1 MEDGKIMAAS
11 TNIQKELL
19 KAQQSERT
27 EFETYKRLAL
37 QTKNKENKTLLLHIA
52 EDEKKHY
59 AFWKKYTKRDISAN
73 WFKVYIYVFLS
84 RIFGL
89 VFAVS
94 LMEKKEE
101 CSQLDCKKLLQH
113 IPHLEKIIKNERKH
127 EKELLKLINEERQKY
142 IGSIVLGI
150 SDALV
155 ELTGALAGLTFA
167 LQNTRL
173 IALAGLI
180 TGIAAS
186 LSMASSEYQST
197 KAERTKRKPLT
208 AAFYTGL
215 VYFLTVMVLVVPFLI
230 LKAPFL
236 SLFFTLASALLII
249 GIFTYYVSVTQ
260 KISFR
265 KRFIEMAAICMS
277 VAALSFIL
285 GYILR
290 IFFGLGI

>member
-1 MEDGKIMAAS
+1 VKKKSDL
-11 TNIQKELL
+11 QKELL

-27 EFETYKRLAL
+27 EWETYTRLAA
-37 QTKNKENKTLLLHIA
+37 QTTHKENKSLLLHIA

-59 AFWKKYTKRDISAN
+59 EFWKKYTKQDISAH
-73 WFKVYIYVFLS
+73 WLKVYTYVFLA
-84 RIFGL
+84 RVFGL
-89 VFAVS
+89 VFAVG

-113 IPHLEKIIKNERKH
+113 IPHVDKILKNERKH
-127 EKELLKLINEERQKY
+127 EKELLKLIHEERQKY

-167 LQNTRL
+167 LQNTKL
-173 IALAGLI
+173 IALAGLV

-197 KAERTKRKPLT
+197 KVERTKRKPLT

-215 VYFLTVMVLVVPFLI
+215 VYFLTVMVLVFPFLV
-230 LKAPFL
+230 LSVPFL
-236 SLFFTLASALLII
+236 SLLFTLVFALII
-249 GIFTYYVSVTQ
+249 IGVFTYYVSITQ
-260 KISFR
+260 KLSFR
-265 KRFIEMAAICMS
+265 KRFLEMASICLS
-277 VAALSFIL
+277 VAALSFVL
-285 GYILR
+285 GYLLR
-290 IFFGLGI
+290 IFFGLEI

>member
-1 MEDGKIMAAS
+1 MVPS

-19 KAQQSERT
+19 KAQQSEVT
-27 EFETYKRLAL
+27 EYETYRRLAV
-37 QTKNKENKTLLLHIA
+37 QTNNTANRSLLLHIA

-59 AFWKKYTKRDISAN
+59 HFWKKFTKRNVSAN
-73 WFKVYIYVFLS
+73 WFKVYFYIFLS

-101 CSQLDCKKLLQH
+101 CSQLDCKKLLPH
-113 IPHLEKIIKNERKH
+113 IPHLEKILQNERKH
-127 EKELLKLINEERQKY
+127 ERELLKLINEERQKY

-173 IALAGLI
+173 IALAGLV

-215 VYFLTVMVLVVPFLI
+215 VYFLTVLVLVSPFI
-230 LKAPFL
+230 LFSNVLL
-236 SLFFTLASALLII
+236 SLLFTVGSALCII
-249 GIFTYYVSVTQ
+249 AIFTYYVSVTQ

-265 KRFIEMAAICMS
+265 KRFIEMAVISLS

-285 GYILR
+285 GYVLR
-290 IFFGLGI
+290 IFFGLEL